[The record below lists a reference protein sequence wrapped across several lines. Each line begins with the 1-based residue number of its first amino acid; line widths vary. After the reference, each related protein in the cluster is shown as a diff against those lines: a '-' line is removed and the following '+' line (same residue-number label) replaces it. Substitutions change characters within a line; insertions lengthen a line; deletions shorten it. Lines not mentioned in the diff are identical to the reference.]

1 MNTNVFAGDSKDAK
15 IGRKWLI
22 GLLEERSIE
31 IVFTKK
37 DGTKR
42 EMLSTLCESR
52 IPKSEKSSESAGTRK
67 YSEEAQP
74 VYDIEAKG
82 WRSFRWDSLSMIEFS
97 IGDKSVE

>member
-1 MNTNVFAGDSKDAK
+1 MSGKFDFSDAET
-15 IGRKWLI
+15 RNWLRD
-22 GLLEERSIE
+22 LLKSE
-31 IVFTKK
+31 VVTLTFTKK

-52 IPKSEKSSESAGTRK
+52 IPKSEKSTESAGTRK